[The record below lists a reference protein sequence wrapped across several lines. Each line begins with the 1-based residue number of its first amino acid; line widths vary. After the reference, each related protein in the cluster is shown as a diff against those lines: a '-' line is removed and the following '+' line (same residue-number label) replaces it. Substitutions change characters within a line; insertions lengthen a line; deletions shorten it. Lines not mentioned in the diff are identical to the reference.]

1 ALCNKAGFHRTSCR
15 ADGARLTCPT
25 SLISCFRRSA
35 HGPPS
40 SRVAP
45 SRLGDGR
52 AGAPRRGSGK
62 NSGETRRG
70 ARRAVKGQRVSRRR
84 AVFQSAVKPAVVP
97 KCGETGAVAK
107 CGESAVGG
115 GGAGA
120 GLDDRPACWQSG
132 LQRKPLC
139 NRRSIMTDR
148 DDEQLDGG
156 ATTPAEALA
165 AIRASQEAVR
175 DQTRPDST
183 RMFVVWGVAYLV
195 AYVALY
201 LGFDREGQTP
211 GGWSLAVLGVS
222 VVAAMAYTAVHIT
235 RRTSGIRGSSAM
247 VGRTF
252 GWAWVLGF
260 GFAAVIV

>member
-1 ALCNKAGFHRTSCR
+1 
-15 ADGARLTCPT
+15 
-25 SLISCFRRSA
+25 
-35 HGPPS
+35 
-40 SRVAP
+40 
-45 SRLGDGR
+45 
-52 AGAPRRGSGK
+52 
-62 NSGETRRG
+62 
-70 ARRAVKGQRVSRRR
+70 
-84 AVFQSAVKPAVVP
+84 
-97 KCGETGAVAK
+97 
-107 CGESAVGG
+107 
-115 GGAGA
+115 
-120 GLDDRPACWQSG
+120 
-132 LQRKPLC
+132 
-139 NRRSIMTDR
+139 MTDR

-175 DQTRPDST
+175 GQTRPDST

-247 VGRTF
+247 VGRMF

-260 GFAAVIV
+260 GFAAVIVGSVAAAGAPPLAVSILANAVFLLVVAALYMAGGALWREWPMFVLGAWFAVTGAVAAIVTPPNGYLVQAVAGGGGFLVAALATALLARREA